1 MENKNSHKAIFML
14 DNIAIKL
21 YNMIVKQ
28 INALQSTKR
37 TLKTSFG
44 LMVERVQYCEWG
56 NGQQD
61 FVEYYNAA

>member
-21 YNMIVKQ
+21 YNIIVKQ

-44 LMVERVQYCEWG
+44 LMVKRVQYCE
-56 NGQQD
+56 
-61 FVEYYNAA
+61 